1 MNKFKVTIQRKDQTV
16 SKEVS
21 KDSFTIGR
29 SNECDVHLNDTLISR
44 VHVVFTRRWN
54 QIWLE
59 DKNSSNGTFLNGT
72 RIVQGTPVNVVST
85 DRIQLGRSEYVILV
99 DLETEEIPEELP
111 QAPVAPPPEEEE
123 PVIAKTIAMPPPK
136 DLTFQSEKLVHDAK
150 KKAAQIIMEGEVQA
164 EKRVQA
170 IYQKA
175 RDAQEKAESFYQTR
189 LAEAHKEADAIVAD
203 FQRQGRDLLHEARSM
218 AQEIREEVDTYVQSL
233 KLRTREDAENK
244 ISEATLQAERL
255 KDEAVESVRESAAKE
270 AAETIRKGQEE
281 ADRLVD
287 FAQLKAHEVS
297 THTKENQATLSK
309 LEAQLKELREDV
321 AFNEKRAAEL
331 KTSGD
336 IIVAERA
343 KDEEL
348 FRTNRAKDEEL
359 FKTNRAKDEE
369 AWKANRL
376 KDEQALL
383 AGKAKMEADLVAATQ
398 KVKTFVREN
407 DLEEKRL
414 LTEKAKA
421 EKNLLALKEK
431 QAQLLAEVGDIEGKK
446 AHVYKE
452 YESQKVILAEKMEK
466 DKTELSK
473 TEEQRIEEMRMQNTQ
488 RLQKMEREMLD
499 EILRR
504 KDSMVKEIFTNIER
518 EVVTQLEPTR
528 WREIAGSV
536 ESHIKESIEGKVSS
550 MAQSTLTTEK
560 PVDLMKKR
568 KAEKWRF
575 FLSGATVGV
584 LILFGAQMVLEQL
597 QNNQAP
603 MANMVEKEARK
614 RKQDLEKRKFNPPQ
628 EDEWKDSYTDAV
640 IYTRNFTDIYT
651 DNEFQQKLYKA
662 SATYLLKT
670 WRIDEQKTLQVV
682 SATQALVKEL
692 RELRS
697 RIHPDYVKQGIDKMH
712 ALEKESRD
720 RMKVVLGS
728 EVRLDSFR
736 RFEKTL
742 FIEEVQ
748 RRQMA
753 QH

>member
-16 SKEVS
+16 MKEVS

-72 RIVQGTPVNVVST
+72 RIVQGTPVNVVPT
-85 DRIQLGRSEYVILV
+85 DRIQLGRSEYVICV
-99 DLETEEIPEELP
+99 ELETEEVPEEIP
-111 QAPVAPPPEEEE
+111 KAPPAPPEEEE
-123 PVIAKTIAMPPPK
+123 PVVAKTIVMAPPK

-203 FQRQGRDLLHEARSM
+203 FQRQGRELLTEARSM
-218 AQEIREEVDTYVQSL
+218 SQEIREEVDTYVQSL
-233 KLRTREDAENK
+233 KLRAREDAENK

-255 KDEAVESVRESAAKE
+255 KNEAVESVRESAAKE
-270 AAETIRKGQEE
+270 SEETIKKAQEE

-287 FAQLKAHEVS
+287 FAKLKAYEIQ
-297 THTKENQATLSK
+297 TAAKETQETLNK
-309 LEAQLKELREDV
+309 LEAQLKELRQDV
-321 AFNEKRAAEL
+321 EFNEKRTAEL
-331 KTSGD
+331 KLTGD
-336 IIVAERA
+336 TLAADQA
-343 KDEEL
+343 KEIEI
-348 FRTNRAKDEEL
+348 FKANRAKE
-359 FKTNRAKDEE
+359 EE
-369 AWKANRL
+369 AWKASRA
-376 KDEQALL
+376 KEEQALVAQRAKVEAEL
-383 AGKAKMEADLVAATQ
+383 AASTT
-398 KVKTFVREN
+398 KVKNFVKEN
-407 DLEEKRL
+407 EAEEKRL
-414 LTEKAKA
+414 LAEKVKV

-452 YESQKVILAEKMEK
+452 YESQKVMLAEKMEK

-473 TEEQRIEEMRMQNTQ
+473 TEEQRIEEMRIQNTQ

-518 EVVTQLEPTR
+518 EVVTQLEPSR
-528 WREIAGSV
+528 WRDIAETV

-550 MAQSTLTTEK
+550 MAQSSLTTEK

-568 KAEKWRF
+568 KQEKWRF
-575 FLSGATVGV
+575 FLTGATAGV
-584 LILFGAQMVLEQL
+584 LILFGGQMALEQI
-597 QNNQAP
+597 QQNQAP
-603 MANMVEKEARK
+603 MQNMVEKEARK

-640 IYTRNFTDIYT
+640 IYTRNFTNIYT

-692 RELRS
+692 QELRS

-712 ALEKESRD
+712 VLEKESRE
-720 RMKVVLGS
+720 RLKVILGS

>member
-1 MNKFKVTIQRKDQTV
+1 LNKFKVTIQRKDQTV
-16 SKEVS
+16 MKEVS

-72 RIVQGTPVNVVST
+72 RIVQGTPVNVVPA
-85 DRIQLGRSEYVILV
+85 DRIQLGRSEYVICV
-99 DLETEEIPEELP
+99 ELETEEVPEELP
-111 QAPVAPPPEEEE
+111 KAPVAPPPEEEE
-123 PVIAKTIAMPPPK
+123 PAVAKTIMMAPPK

-203 FQRQGRDLLHEARSM
+203 FQRQGRELLTEARSM
-218 AQEIREEVDTYVQSL
+218 SQEIREEVDTYVQSL
-233 KLRTREDAENK
+233 KLRAREDAEH
-244 ISEATLQAERL
+244 ISSEATLHAERL
-255 KDEAVESVRESAAKE
+255 KNEAVESVRESAAKE
-270 AAETIRKGQEE
+270 SEETIRKGQEE

-287 FAQLKAHEVS
+287 FAKLKAYEIQ
-297 THTKENQATLSK
+297 TAAKETQENLTK
-309 LEAQLKELREDV
+309 LEAQLKELRQDV
-321 AFNEKRAAEL
+321 EFNEKRAAEL
-331 KTSGD
+331 KLSGD
-336 IIVAERA
+336 TLAADRA
-343 KDEEL
+343 KEEEI
-348 FRTNRAKDEEL
+348 FRANRAKDEE
-359 FKTNRAKDEE
+359 N
-369 AWKANRL
+369 WKANRA
-376 KDEQALL
+376 KEEQSLIAQRAKVEAEL
-383 AGKAKMEADLVAATQ
+383 AASTT
-398 KVKTFVREN
+398 KVKNFVKEN
-407 DLEEKRL
+407 EAEEKRL
-414 LTEKAKA
+414 LSEKLKV

-452 YESQKVILAEKMEK
+452 YESQKVMLTEKMEK

-518 EVVTQLEPTR
+518 EVVKQLEPSR
-528 WREIAGSV
+528 WRDIAENV

-550 MAQSTLTTEK
+550 MAQSSLTTEK

-568 KAEKWRF
+568 KQEKWRF
-575 FLSGATVGV
+575 FLSGATAGV
-584 LILFGAQMVLEQL
+584 LILFGAQMAYEQI
-597 QNNQAP
+597 QQNQAP
-603 MANMVEKEARK
+603 MQNMVEKEARK

-692 RELRS
+692 QELRG

-712 ALEKESRD
+712 VLEKESRE
-720 RMKVVLGS
+720 RLKVVLGS

-742 FIEEVQ
+742 FLEEVQ

>member
-1 MNKFKVTIQRKDQTV
+1 MNKFKVTIQRKEQTV
-16 SKEVS
+16 SKEVT

-72 RIVQGTPVNVVST
+72 RIVQGTPVNVISS
-85 DRIQLGRSEYVILV
+85 DRIQLGRSEYVIFV
-99 DLETEEIPEELP
+99 ELETEEVPEEVP
-111 QAPVAPPPEEEE
+111 KAPPAPPVEEEE
-123 PVIAKTIAMPPPK
+123 PPVAKTIVMAPPK

-203 FQRQGRDLLHEARSM
+203 FQRQGRELLHEARSM

-233 KLRTREDAENK
+233 KLRAKEDAENK

-270 AAETIRKGQEE
+270 SEETIRKGQEE

-287 FAQLKAHEVS
+287 FAKLKAHEVQ
-297 THTKENQATLSK
+297 T
-309 LEAQLKELREDV
+309 QLKETQETLNTTESKLGELRADV
-321 AFNEKRAAEL
+321 DFNEKRLAEL

-336 IIVAERA
+336 TLVAERA
-343 KDEEL
+343 KEEEL
-348 FRTNRAKDEEL
+348 FRANRAKDEE
-359 FKTNRAKDEE
+359 T
-369 AWKANRL
+369 WKANRQ
-376 KDEQALL
+376 KEEQSL
-383 AGKAKMEADLVAATQ
+383 AAQKAKVEEELSAATLR
-398 KVKTFVREN
+398 VKNFVKEN
-407 DLEEKRL
+407 EAEEKRL
-414 LTEKAKA
+414 LAEKVKV
-421 EKNLLALKEK
+421 EKNLNVLKEK

-452 YESQKVILAEKMEK
+452 FESQKVMLAEKMER
-466 DKTELSK
+466 DKTELTKS
-473 TEEQRIEEMRMQNTQ
+473 EEQRLEEMRIQTTA

-518 EVVTQLEPTR
+518 EVVKQLEPSR
-528 WREIAGSV
+528 WRDIAETV
-536 ESHIKESIEGKVSS
+536 ETHIRESIEGKVSS
-550 MAQSTLTTEK
+550 MAQSSLTTEK
-560 PVDLMKKR
+560 PVDLIKKR

-575 FLSGATVGV
+575 FLSGATVG
-584 LILFGAQMVLEQL
+584 ILLFFGAEMALEQIR
-597 QNNQAP
+597 QNQAP
-603 MANMVEKEARK
+603 MQNMVEKEARK
-614 RKQDLEKRKFNPPQ
+614 RKQDLEKRRFNPPQ

-640 IYTRNFTDIYT
+640 IYTRNFTEIYT
-651 DNEFQQKLYKA
+651 DNDFQQKLYKA

-692 RELRS
+692 KDLRS

-712 ALEKESRD
+712 ALEKENRE
-720 RMKVVLGS
+720 RMKVILGS

-742 FIEEVQ
+742 FTEEVQ

>member
-1 MNKFKVTIQRKDQTV
+1 LNKFKVTIQRKDQTV

-233 KLRTREDAENK
+233 KLRAREDAENK

-297 THTKENQATLSK
+297 THTKETQATLSK

-528 WREIAGSV
+528 WREIAGNV

-550 MAQSTLTTEK
+550 MAQSSLTTEK